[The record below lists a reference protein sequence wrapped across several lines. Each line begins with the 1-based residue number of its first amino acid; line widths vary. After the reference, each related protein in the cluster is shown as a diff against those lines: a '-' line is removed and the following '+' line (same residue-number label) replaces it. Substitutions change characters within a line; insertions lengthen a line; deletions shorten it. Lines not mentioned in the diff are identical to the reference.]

1 MAETINLKKR
11 LIGREDIN
19 FDITGTNETEN
30 FFTADGGQKKV
41 SKINASHFPLT
52 RNAREKLN
60 ATNVDEALVL
70 LSGKV
75 DDFEAADVLTEDI
88 TINFLSEDD
97 IETIQN
103 KINQQKKNLN
113 GHTLTFVFPSY
124 LAQNLYATLEWKDF
138 FNGTVIITGG
148 SSGSRITIYDRQNIT
163 SLFRIYRCLCEV
175 RIEYFYFVHQHSPY
189 AVSAESSSAVI
200 LKDCFFSGI
209 EDADSYAVRLLASNG
224 ELADC
229 QLSNDFDYDT
239 LLSERL
245 FEIEETIK
253 EKNIEQDEKLNDLE
267 ENKAQKDLANVKN
280 PVQAFKDMVI
290 TWSLPNYAAGVDYT
304 SSYIKGVG
312 LTIPGD
318 GWCFCKISSE
328 SNGIFVNGGV
338 VCQTNGADPFMLFP
352 VKKGDDLTIRILSS
366 GNITTNYIP
375 EKIIIY
381 PNR

>member
-70 LSGKV
+70 LSEKV

-113 GHTLTFVFPSY
+113 GHTLTFVFPSS

-245 FEIEETIK
+245 FEIT
-253 EKNIEQDEKLNDLE
+253 EKNIEQDAQLNDLE
-267 ENKAQKDLANVKN
+267 ENKAQTDLANVTANIDFVVESWIATDGLSWYRKYRSGWVEQGGVLGTDKASITLVFPVEFENTDYSFVTGVTNLTGDNYSMNTHKN
-280 PVQAFKDMVI
+280 SVGILSTKTVSSIEISNFGQ
-290 TWSLPNYAAGVDYT
+290 TWFAAGKAATV
-304 SSYIKGVG
+304 
-312 LTIPGD
+312 
-318 GWCFCKISSE
+318 
-328 SNGIFVNGGV
+328 
-338 VCQTNGADPFMLFP
+338 
-352 VKKGDDLTIRILSS
+352 
-366 GNITTNYIP
+366 
-375 EKIIIY
+375 
-381 PNR
+381 